1 MEGILKSINNKV
13 KHKINILLNTIVP
26 SKIPEFSIHNTDE
39 AIFFIYLSDNQVHF
53 VSHNNNENGDEIIK
67 VGRANNEFTFYPI
80 KKDSIFFEENSGLKT
95 FQFIEAIVN
104 NKINII
110 ANKIYN
116 DMIFL
121 LDKITEYKTLYINKL
136 NDMKINLNIIDK
148 TNITYTNEELYSKL
162 NNKISQELQNLA
174 KTNIRDS
181 LINIFK
187 TMYPDGIYDIE
198 SFITQKSSLNADML
212 KNYYNQSNLSNPNLI
227 EKTNITINNQELEIN
242 YIIKEMRLK
251 CTSKKQL
258 YADSEVIVDFING
271 IDVQPD
277 EIFYSNN
284 EIRVNINKGS
294 FSIHNNT
301 DNNIYINN
309 IKNIFYINEAIDPFI
324 QAINSNI
331 KIDANMEINIKMNYN
346 KKDVAISNLTT
357 DNIHKYIIIHSIKI
371 TYTIDSTTKNL
382 VGKSQYKLYNILSL

>member
-1 MEGILKSINNKV
+1 MF
-13 KHKINILLNTIVP
+13 
-26 SKIPEFSIHNTDE
+26 FSIE
-39 AIFFIYLSDNQVHF
+39 Y
-53 VSHNNNENGDEIIK
+53 E
-67 VGRANNEFTFYPI
+67 

-301 DNNIYINN
+301 DNNIHINN

-371 TYTIDSTTKNL
+371 TYTIDGATKNL